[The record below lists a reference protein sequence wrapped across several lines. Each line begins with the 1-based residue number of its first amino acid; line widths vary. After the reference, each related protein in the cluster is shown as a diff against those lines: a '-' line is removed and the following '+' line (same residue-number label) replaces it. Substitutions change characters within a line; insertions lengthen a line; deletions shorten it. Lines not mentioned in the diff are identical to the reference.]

1 MVVCLDSNCRVWHRS
16 ALVTSL
22 MTSLVI
28 TDLVY
33 TFIPSFGNISTTDCT
48 TVRRVLQLVLHTVVQ

>member
-28 TDLVY
+28 TDLVLHFY
-33 TFIPSFGNISTTDCT
+33 P
-48 TVRRVLQLVLHTVVQ
+48 LVWEHQYYRLYYS